1 MTTETTKSRFGIRIE
16 YNIASIVSV
25 LHKTLWC
32 RGIDIA
38 ADILDISM
46 YFQTITRYIVDKSR
60 FEYWG
65 TLYTWHIFRGDI
77 LRPVIVWENYP
88 RVGLRVETGE
98 SQFALEKN
106 LFSTTHF
113 GGTKVQRQT
122 QRINSQQWWDKVQI

>member
-25 LHKTLWC
+25 LYKTLWR
-32 RGIDIA
+32 RGINIA
-38 ADILDISM
+38 ADIFGYFNAFSDIM
-46 YFQTITRYIVDKSR
+46 RYIVDKRR

-65 TLYTWHIFRGDI
+65 TLYTWQIFTGDI

-98 SQFALEKN
+98 SQFALGKISFQQLILAALRFKDKLKE
-106 LFSTTHF
+106 STDN
-113 GGTKVQRQT
+113 GEIKC
-122 QRINSQQWWDKVQI
+122 K